1 MLFLLYILSNNFI
14 KQSFHGIMGGECCP
28 VQRDLTVS
36 SSTNLPEQRE
46 RLQSKAIYSRP
57 WITWGS
63 SGFACNQLQ
72 MNQCHVA
79 LSYFWTRFDWPAHT
93 RPTSLHRFT
102 IFLLIYTEMMQ
113 ERNKTQFYFSNL
125 ISFQVKLIFR
135 HWLHHEKWA
144 FILLRNMWQHLKLKV
159 ISEMEQILKFCQ
171 KIMKTENNVHRW
183 TDNNHTRNTLR
194 NK

>member
-1 MLFLLYILSNNFI
+1 MMCKVSTKCAWYFFI

-28 VQRDLTVS
+28 VQCDLTVS

-72 MNQCHVA
+72 MNRCHVA
-79 LSYFWTRFDWPAHT
+79 LSHFCTHFDWPAHT
-93 RPTSLHRFT
+93 RPTSLHCFT
-102 IFLLIYTEMMQ
+102 ILLLIYTEMMQ
-113 ERNKTQFYFSNL
+113 ERKKTLKVHKKSFYFSNL
-125 ISFQVKLIFR
+125 IYFQVKQDFQEYLIDSR

-144 FILLRNMWQHLKLKV
+144 LL
-159 ISEMEQILKFCQ
+159 C
-171 KIMKTENNVHRW
+171 
-183 TDNNHTRNTLR
+183 
-194 NK
+194 